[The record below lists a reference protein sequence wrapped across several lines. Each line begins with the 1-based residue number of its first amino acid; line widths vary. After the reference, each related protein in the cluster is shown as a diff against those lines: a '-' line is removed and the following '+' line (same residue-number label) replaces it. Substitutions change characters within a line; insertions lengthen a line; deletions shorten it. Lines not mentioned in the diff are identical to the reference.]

1 VLRSSLCAA
10 SVVNGV
16 HNGDMSNDQ
25 QNPPDETGSH
35 DQPGQNDAPSAG
47 PPSGPPDGPAP
58 PNQPPPNPPGWED
71 TTWDAQSRQQQPG
84 SPYTQPQPG
93 PAPAQ
98 PGWNTPPQ
106 GAQVGGWGPYG
117 QPADPQPSGS
127 RGNKLVA
134 AVRTFVKDLFNLEF
148 DRFVT
153 PSILKVLYL
162 LTIIGVGLYW
172 FGSVIFLFAAG
183 ATTSGAGNGG
193 GAIVFLAVLDL
204 LFGWIFALVFLA
216 LFRVQYE
223 YMVAMIRTSEYARDI
238 NAKLTHHNK

>member
-1 VLRSSLCAA
+1 
-10 SVVNGV
+10 
-16 HNGDMSNDQ
+16 MSNDEQ
-25 QNPPDETGSH
+25 HPPDETGSPEGKQFPDGSR
-35 DQPGQNDAPSAG
+35 DQPGQSDPPSAAH
-47 PPSGPPDGPAP
+47 PSGSPDGPTPA
-58 PNQPPPNPPGWED
+58 NQAPPNPPGWEN
-71 TTWDAQSRQQQPG
+71 TTPDGQPWEQQQG

-93 PAPAQ
+93 PGPAQ

-106 GAQVGGWGPYG
+106 GAQAGGWGPYG

-127 RGNKLVA
+127 RGNRLVA

-172 FGSVIFLFAAG
+172 FGSVIFLFVAG
-183 ATTSGAGNGG
+183 ATTSDSGDGG

-238 NAKLTHHNK
+238 NDKLTHHNK